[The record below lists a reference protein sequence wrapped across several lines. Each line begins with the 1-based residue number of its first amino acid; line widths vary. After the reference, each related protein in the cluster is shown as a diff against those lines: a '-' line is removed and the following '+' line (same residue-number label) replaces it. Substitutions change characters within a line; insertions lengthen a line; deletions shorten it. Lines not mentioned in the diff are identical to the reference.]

1 MSIAKKRQ
9 RNPVLRLSKK
19 SFYQRRRPLL
29 DFWSKVKACTHAIY
43 LFHTLVSLSK
53 ITVMSLWSMGKVHT
67 MTRNQ
72 RGLCSSLFK
81 LINLGSSSSQGAELT
96 VIYQEGSTIFQV
108 LGLFLSSCRPAKWNQ
123 DKGGVFKSHPVKKG
137 WGMVIP
143 LFVAVDGD
151 LVKGMVK

>member
-1 MSIAKKRQ
+1 MSIAKKKQ

-43 LFHTLVSLSK
+43 LFHTWVSLSK
-53 ITVMSLWSMGKVHT
+53 ITVMSLWSMGRVHT

-81 LINLGSSSSQGAELT
+81 LINLGSSSSQGADLT
-96 VIYQEGSTIFQV
+96 VIYQEGSTIFQL
-108 LGLFLSSCRPAKWNQ
+108 LGLFLSSCRPRPTCKVKPRKRGCFQ
-123 DKGGVFKSHPVKKG
+123 KSPSEKGLRNGNSSFCSCG
-137 WGMVIP
+137 W
-143 LFVAVDGD
+143 
-151 LVKGMVK
+151 